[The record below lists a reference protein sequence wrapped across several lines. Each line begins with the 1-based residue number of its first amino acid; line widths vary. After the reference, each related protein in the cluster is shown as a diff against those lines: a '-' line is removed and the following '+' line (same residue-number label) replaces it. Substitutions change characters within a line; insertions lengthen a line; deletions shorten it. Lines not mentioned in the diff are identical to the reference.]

1 MIGKP
6 NGRTRLE
13 ILADD
18 DISRLGDL
26 VGLRPGE
33 ALDWVGALPSGHS
46 SNDGGAEPVVQMD
59 PFLTEEDLYGPFDSS
74 STFVE
79 WEGEDISDLA
89 QRAAQTEKGVVPA
102 EIEALDDEAERWS
115 ALCIYEAIH
124 EFYRLIDKPDELVTV
139 SQWLFSNI
147 PGNNEVSFAD
157 CCAVHNARPD
167 IIRLRIAFELWRFR
181 KVCKEPLHIS
191 EFDLPDCVRQSIA
204 FELGYSA
211 LGLACKLWR
220 QPGATLDQLKT
231 MCNAKELDTL
241 PGLADRYLASPSQD
255 EEPRWY
261 ITGVNP
267 ILKNSDQIHPGL
279 NRQRRIELSWSR
291 HFPE

>member
-6 NGRTRLE
+6 HGRTRLE

-26 VGLRPGE
+26 VGLGAGE
-33 ALDWVGALPSGHS
+33 TLDWVGSLPSGHAGD
-46 SNDGGAEPVVQMD
+46 DGSAQPALQVD
-59 PFLTEEDLYGPFDSS
+59 PFLTQEDLYGPFDSS
-74 STFVE
+74 STSVE

-89 QRAAQTEKGVVPA
+89 QRAAQTEKGVVPI
-102 EIEALDDEAERWS
+102 EIDALDDEAERWA
-115 ALCIYEAIH
+115 ALCIYEAIQ
-124 EFYRLIDKPDELVTV
+124 EFYRLIDKPEELMNV

-147 PGNNEVSFAD
+147 PGDDEVSFAD

-167 IIRLRIAFELWRFR
+167 IVRLRIAFELWRFR
-181 KVCKEPLHIS
+181 KACKAPLPIS

-204 FELGYSA
+204 FDLGYSA
-211 LGLACKLWR
+211 VSLACKLWR
-220 QPGATLDQLKT
+220 QPGATRDQLKAT
-231 MCNAKELDTL
+231 CSAQELDTL
-241 PGLADRYLASPSQD
+241 PALADRYLASPSQD

-267 ILKNSDQIHPGL
+267 ILRNSDQIHPGL